1 MSALRS
7 SVHPD
12 KAKLPW
18 GTILKPEF
26 GMGYQKMTGYEV
38 EQTVNRLCVKTEH
51 KQRSYTRNNPSLS
64 QEEIDT
70 MLARLT
76 KVDVKKIP
84 DSDRRLMQSQNK
96 DMGVLS
102 SYAWRGYNTPNN
114 WTPQQLNTPNN
125 WTPTITEHPQ
135 QLNTPNNWTPPTTE
149 QHLNFHLITDN
160 FTSWVTLSSHNGTGP
175 STSVRSCRVFTTETP
190 KLLFTECFVSYTLST
205 LYDSIVQVTQYLW
218 L

>member
-114 WTPQQLNTPNN
+114 WTPL
-125 WTPTITEHPQ
+125 
-135 QLNTPNNWTPPTTE
+135 TTE
-149 QHLNFHLITDN
+149 QHLNLHLITDN
-160 FTSWVTLSSHNGTGP
+160 FTSSVTLSSHNRTRP
-175 STSVRSCRVFTTETP
+175 STSLRSCVFTMETP
-190 KLLFTECFVSYTLST
+190 KLFFTEFCI
-205 LYDSIVQVTQYLW
+205 LYNFYSIWLNWTSNTIRYLW